1 MNAALQD
8 FRMIWRAAAAQ
19 RDARGVRIMGLGLGA
34 VGICAAILMASAA
47 AMGTLGT
54 VQGLRLLVAFTS
66 LALVLVWSFLFVPGS
81 IRMNSPANAWLLPR
95 QRRRLLQMTTAY
107 WLLVTASLGFGIGHW
122 IALPAVALSVLGLAL
137 LCAGNKHVVILLVL
151 GGNWP
156 WLSRVVLPPAWGD
169 AATGATAALG
179 LGILVVP
186 AAVWGLRWLYPARG
200 DAYIARRA
208 DQMRRVSNFDRCG
221 ADKEP
226 APDGVAWHGNLAF
239 YLVALRCNM
248 RRADPG
254 AMLMHALGPS
264 AHWTAWIGGIATLL
278 IAGGVIRLVL
288 VWTHAAGL
296 QSLVG
301 WMMSVGP
308 ALLALT
314 IAFSTAQYGQ
324 QLRRTQGEQA
334 LLRLTPL
341 AGDAA
346 LLNRRLAGRVLRQAL
361 GCWAALTV
369 AMLAMSLLIDTGP
382 DALLRQLGLCSLAG
396 QVAMMGLLGDYAN
409 GTGGWHLKLGL
420 GAGALAGVEAL
431 VAVGLGRLTGTTA
444 WPWLIEIAL
453 AVCLVQLRFDWK
465 RMLAAP
471 PAFPAGRLA

>member
-1 MNAALQD
+1 MNPALQD

-19 RDARGVRIMGLGLGA
+19 REAQTVRIMGLGLGA
-34 VGICAAILMASAA
+34 VAICAAILMASAA
-47 AMGTLGT
+47 AMGTLGS
-54 VQGLRLLVAFTS
+54 VQGLRLLIGFTS
-66 LALVLVWSFLFVPGS
+66 LVLVLVWSFLFVPGS

-95 QRRRLLQMTTAY
+95 QRCRLLQMTTAY
-107 WLLVTASLGFGIGHW
+107 WLLVTAGMAFGIGHW
-122 IALPAVALSVLGLAL
+122 IAVPAVALSVLGFAL

-156 WLSRVVLPPAWGD
+156 WLSRVVLPPAWTD
-169 AATGATAALG
+169 AATGGLAALV
-179 LGILVVP
+179 LAILVVP
-186 AAVWGLRWLYPARG
+186 VAVWSLRWLYPARG

-208 DQMRRVSNFDRCG
+208 DQIRRVSHFDQCG
-221 ADKEP
+221 VDKQP
-226 APDGVAWHGNLAF
+226 APDGMAWHGNLAF
-239 YLVALRCNM
+239 YLVALRCNL

-254 AMLMHALGPS
+254 AMLLHALGPS
-264 AHWTAWIGGIATLL
+264 AHWTAWIGGLVTLL
-278 IAGGVIRLVL
+278 IIGGAIRLVL
-288 VWTHAAGL
+288 VWTHAAGV

-308 ALLALT
+308 AMLALT

-369 AMLAMSLLIDTGP
+369 AMLAVSLLIDAGP

-409 GTGGWHLKLGL
+409 GTGGWHLMLGL
-420 GAGALAGVEAL
+420 RAGALAAVQAL
-431 VAVGLGRLTGTTA
+431 VAVGLGGLTGTTA
-444 WPWLIEIAL
+444 WPWLVL
-453 AVCLVQLRFDWK
+453 LPLTVCCVLLRLDWQ

-471 PAFPAGRLA
+471 PAFPAGRMA